1 MTININVFGTLF
13 IEHIIV
19 SNRNSIYVILVYRTQ
34 LQKRE
39 ERTYHVRGNAN
50 KGA

>member
-1 MTININVFGTLF
+1 MTVNINMFGTLF
-13 IEHIIV
+13 IEHIIL
-19 SNRNSIYVILVYRTQ
+19 SKRNSTHVILVYNTQ
-34 LQKRE
+34 SQKIE